1 MTHNQEGAPPLLP
14 PNAEVF
20 ALSASMVTARALWV
34 AAELGVADQIAA
46 APVPINTL
54 AAAIGAH
61 ADTLYRILRLLA
73 AGGIFQEHPDRSFS
87 HTPKSQT
94 LREDHP
100 TKTRAAVRLLGGVEF
115 WNAFAQLD
123 RSVRSG
129 EGGWT
134 LTQGRSFFDWLPDHP
149 EMVPIF
155 NDAMIGIHG
164 AEPPAVAMAY
174 PFHGTVVDVGGG
186 SGTMLIQ
193 ILQHHPR
200 VRGTLFEL
208 PHGAEAAQANL
219 TAAGITDRCTVQSG
233 SFFEGVP
240 GGADLYLLSHIIHDW
255 DEPSCLK
262 ILGHCRQAMT
272 PASKLLLIEMV
283 VPGPNQPHPAKQLDL
298 VMLTV
303 PGGRERTEAEYGQ
316 LLAQAGLRLMRVIP
330 TASPVSIVE
339 AQLQ

>member
-1 MTHNQEGAPPLLP
+1 MANPVGAPPPLP

-20 ALSASMVTARALWV
+20 ALSASMVTARALWA

-46 APVPINTL
+46 DPVPIDTL

-61 ADTLYRILRLLA
+61 ADSLYRILRLLA
-73 AGGIFQEHPDRSFS
+73 AGGIFREHPNRSFS
-87 HTPKSQT
+87 HTPQSET
-94 LREDHP
+94 LRDDHP
-100 TKTRAAVRLLGGVEF
+100 TRTRAAVRLVGGVEF
-115 WNAFAQLD
+115 WNAFAPLD

-129 EGGWT
+129 ACGWV
-134 LTQGRSFFDWLPDHP
+134 LTQGKAFFDWLPDHP

-164 AEPPAVAMAY
+164 AEPPAVAAAY
-174 PFHGTVVDVGGG
+174 PFHGTVVDFGGG

-193 ILQHHPR
+193 ILQRHPQ

-208 PHGAEAAQANL
+208 PHVVAAAQANL
-219 TAAGITDRCTVQSG
+219 AAAGISERCTVQTG

-255 DEPSCLK
+255 DEPSCLR
-262 ILGHCRQAMT
+262 ILSHCREAMT
-272 PASKLLLIEMV
+272 PASRLLVIEMV

-316 LLAQAGLRLMRVIP
+316 LFEQAGLRLTRVIP

-339 AQLQ
+339 AQLP